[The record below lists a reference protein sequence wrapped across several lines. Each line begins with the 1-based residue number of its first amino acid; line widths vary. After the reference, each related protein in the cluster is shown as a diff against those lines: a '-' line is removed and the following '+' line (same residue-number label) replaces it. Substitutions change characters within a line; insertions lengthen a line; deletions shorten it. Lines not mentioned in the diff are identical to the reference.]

1 MKNISQAQLV
11 LVLRRK
17 LQMVLARF
25 QEIIRTVVVK
35 EIIQV
40 QTVLVLGK
48 EFQMVL
54 AQFQEILQEKVVA
67 ESTVQVP
74 MVLVQ
79 LWVSYNPPGVE
90 GFEGYP
96 VGPEGNDRVV
106 PGKPPCPGNV
116 LAGCRD
122 RCPPDPDR
130 VGPVPGKPPGNGTG
144 LDDA

>member
-1 MKNISQAQLV
+1 
-11 LVLRRK
+11 
-17 LQMVLARF
+17 
-25 QEIIRTVVVK
+25 
-35 EIIQV
+35 
-40 QTVLVLGK
+40 
-48 EFQMVL
+48 
-54 AQFQEILQEKVVA
+54 VA
-67 ESTVQVP
+67 DSTVQVP

-96 VGPEGNDRVV
+96 DRVV

-122 RCPPDPDR
+122 RCPPGPDR
-130 VGPVPGKPPGNGTG
+130 VRPVPGKPPGNGTG

>member
-1 MKNISQAQLV
+1 VLVLGKELVLFLEIFQGKVMMKDISQAQL
-11 LVLRRK
+11 
-17 LQMVLARF
+17 
-25 QEIIRTVVVK
+25 
-35 EIIQV
+35 
-40 QTVLVLGK
+40 VLVLGK

-79 LWVSYNPPGVE
+79 LWVSCNPPGVE

-96 VGPEGNDRVV
+96 VGPDGNDRVV
-106 PGKPPCPGNV
+106 PGKPPCPGNG

-122 RCPPDPDR
+122 RCPPDPER
-130 VGPVPGKPPGNGTG
+130 VGPVPGKPPGNDTG
-144 LDDA
+144 LGDA